1 MITALYTLASK
12 CDNGELSDEMIRDRI
27 VVGISNQPVSEKMQ
41 LDDGLTLEKAAKL
54 ARESEAIKEQQP
66 RMGARK
72 KRS

>member
-1 MITALYTLASK
+1 M
-12 CDNGELSDEMIRDRI
+12 
-27 VVGISNQPVSEKMQ
+27 VGISNQPVSEKMQ

-72 KRS
+72 KRY